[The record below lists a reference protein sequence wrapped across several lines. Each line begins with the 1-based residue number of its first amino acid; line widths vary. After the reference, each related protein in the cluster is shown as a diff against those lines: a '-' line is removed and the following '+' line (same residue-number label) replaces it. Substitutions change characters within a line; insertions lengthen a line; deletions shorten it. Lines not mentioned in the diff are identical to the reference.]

1 MTISWHFCHAQL
13 FNYLQCQN
21 LWESK
26 PWLSKH
32 MLTLSFNSY
41 WSSLPQNSLAGH
53 LRFLAIMKLSAKWP
67 EIITVTTCDDETNV
81 PYTYTSVIQLSAL
94 FTHREKK
101 NPYESN
107 ELCFHLCISFSLS
120 FWMHLCFAFDWDNTA
135 LSVIQYFLQLFSRI
149 LNHEQSYWTRTSFFP
164 YVLPF

>member
-1 MTISWHFCHAQL
+1 MWQFHYGLHFCHAQL

-53 LRFLAIMKLSAKWP
+53 LRFLVIMKLSAKWP

-81 PYTYTSVIQLSAL
+81 PYAYTSVIQLSAL

-101 NPYESN
+101 K
-107 ELCFHLCISFSLS
+107 SLWVQWTLFPS
-120 FWMHLCFAFDWDNTA
+120 LH
-135 LSVIQYFLQLFSRI
+135 FLQPKLLDASLFCTGLRQHCSLCNRV
-149 LNHEQSYWTRTSFFP
+149 HS
-164 YVLPF
+164 